1 MKIFTS
7 VFLRSYLL
15 QGFWNYAQMQNV
27 GAFFA
32 LTPALKEIYKQD
44 EQGLRH
50 AAARSLEAFNTN
62 PVLSTYVL
70 GALIGQ
76 ERKIAA
82 APLTP
87 SQPALPAG
95 LPAAAPQR
103 QDEEREYRIIRA
115 GTANTAASLGDRL
128 FWATLKPLSLVLCL
142 AVLLGA
148 QVQILHEDLPSGG
161 AGFAAALAVF
171 ASLLLYNV
179 PAIAAR
185 VKGLIDGLRGTED
198 DFYGLIK
205 INWNRIIYFLKTLGQ
220 IFTVFVIFCG
230 LYLRFRGADFNAELA
245 ARFALCAA
253 FVVLSIFMKKL
264 NIPNMFLYL
273 GAAAFFTAASLL
285 A

>member
-1 MKIFTS
+1 MKILLS

-15 QGFWNYAQMQNV
+15 QGFWNYAQMQNI
-27 GAFFA
+27 GALFA
-32 LTPALKEIYKQD
+32 LTPALKYIYKKD
-44 EQGLRH
+44 AEGLRH
-50 AAARSLEAFNTN
+50 AVARNVEAFNTN
-62 PVLSTYVL
+62 PVLSTYSL

-76 ERKIAA
+76 ERKISATPIVSAPSLSA
-82 APLTP
+82 AP
-87 SQPALPAG
+87 S
-95 LPAAAPQR
+95 R

-142 AVLLGA
+142 TILFGA
-148 QVQILHEDLPSGG
+148 QVQILHEDMPSGG
-161 AGFAAALAVF
+161 AVFEAALAVI

-179 PAIAAR
+179 PATAAR
-185 VKGLIDGLRGTED
+185 IKGLADSFRGTED

-205 INWNRIIYFLKTLGQ
+205 INWNKIIYFLKTLGQ
-220 IFTVFVIFCG
+220 VFTVFVIFCG
-230 LYLRFRGADFNAELA
+230 LYLRFSGESVNVDLA

-253 FVVLSIFMKKL
+253 FVVLSVFMKKL

-273 GAAAFFTAASLL
+273 GATAFFTAASLL

>member
-1 MKIFTS
+1 MKILS
-7 VFLRSYLL
+7 RVFLRSYLL
-15 QGFWNYAQMQNV
+15 QGFWNYAQMQNI
-27 GAFFA
+27 GALFA
-32 LTPALKEIYKQD
+32 LTPALEDIYKQD
-44 EQGLRH
+44 AQGLRR
-50 AAARSLEAFNTN
+50 AAARNLEAFNTN

-82 APLTP
+82 APLAP
-87 SQPALPAG
+87 VRPGPCAG
-95 LPAAAPQR
+95 LPAAPLSR

-142 AVLLGA
+142 AVLLCS
-148 QVQILHEDLPSGG
+148 QVQIMHEDLPSGG
-161 AGFAAALAVF
+161 AVFEAALAVL

-179 PAIAAR
+179 PAAAAR
-185 VKGLIDGLRGTED
+185 VKGLIDGSRGTED
-198 DFYGLIK
+198 DFYGFIK

-220 IFTVFVIFCG
+220 VFTVFVIFCG
-230 LYLRFRGADFNAELA
+230 LYLRFRGTDVNIDLA

-253 FVVLSIFMKKL
+253 FAVLSIFMKKL
-264 NIPNMFLYL
+264 NIPNIFLYL
-273 GAAAFFTAASLL
+273 GAAAFFAAASLL